1 MKIITSGVFV
11 LVTLSCLFITSCDKQ
26 NTNNV
31 LAISPQGNWQSVGY
45 GRTAVIDSEGD
56 FVLSDVTKYSCLSLT
71 EGNLSDFGDNLRIT
85 KDTISIR
92 DGINRYLYTRIN
104 ELPAICS
111 EDLTKNTQDPELN
124 FEVLWNTFNDHY
136 AYFELR
142 KINWDSMYRVY
153 RPRVTSNTSE
163 VELYKIMNEMIS
175 AMNDGHVGLEAPDEI
190 MTEVYTETKTEGSSE
205 TPVQKYGNHEVAK
218 HIADAYIPE
227 GSSRHK
233 ELLRWGVLENN
244 IGYVQLNQMM
254 GLAEYN
260 LSDSLSG
267 RDYWM
272 AYFEQSD
279 TSEDDTSDEVD
290 GIRNSMKSVMND
302 LAETNA
308 IIIDVRFNGGGK
320 DEVGME
326 VLRHFNNQKKTVFTK
341 KARYGDGFTPRI
353 EIMQDGTPNF
363 YNNPVYLLISGESAS
378 ATEIM
383 VLCSLSMD
391 NITRVGSN
399 TEGIFSDVLDKELPN
414 GWEIDLSNELY
425 EDMNGT
431 NYEGIG
437 IAPDIEM
444 NNPRDKQEF
453 LSMIMNSVL
462 SNGDAAIES
471 IIDRYQ
477 D

>member
-1 MKIITSGVFV
+1 MKIKSSRFIV
-11 LVTLSCLFITSCDKQ
+11 LVSLSCLLISSCDNQK
-26 NTNNV
+26 TNVELTSN
-31 LAISPQGNWQSVGY
+31 PEGNWQSVGY

-56 FVLSDVTKYSCLSLT
+56 FVLSDVTKYSCIPLT
-71 EGNLSDFGDNLRIT
+71 EGNLSDFGENLTLT

-104 ELPAICS
+104 ELPTICS
-111 EDLTKNTQDPELN
+111 EDHKKNTQDPELN

-153 RPRVTSNTSE
+153 RPRVTPNTTD
-163 VELYKIMNEMIS
+163 VDLYKIMDEMIS

-190 MTEVYTETKTEGSSE
+190 VTEVYTETKTEGVSE
-205 TPVQKYGNHEVAK
+205 TPVKKYGNHE
-218 HIADAYIPE
+218 IADMIANKYIPKGNLE
-227 GSSRHK
+227 K
-233 ELLRWGVLENN
+233 NKMLRWGILKNN
-244 IGYVQLNQMM
+244 VGYLQLNQMM

-260 LSDSLSG
+260 LSDTLIG

-272 AYFEQSD
+272 AYFDQSD
-279 TSEDDTSDEVD
+279 ISEDDTSDEVY
-290 GIRNSMKSVMND
+290 GIRNSMKTVMND

-326 VLRHFNNQKKTVFTK
+326 VLRHFNEKEIIVFSK
-341 KARYGDGFTPRI
+341 KARLGHKFTPRI
-353 EIMQDGTPNF
+353 EIRQQGTSNS
-363 YNNPVYLLISGESAS
+363 YSKPVYLLISGESAS

-383 VLCSLSMD
+383 VLCSLSLD

-399 TEGIFSDVLDKELPN
+399 TEGIFSDVLDKALPN

-425 EDMNGT
+425 EDMNGA

-437 IAPDIEM
+437 ISPDIEM
-444 NNPRDKQEF
+444 NYPRDKQEF

-462 SNGDAAIES
+462 TDGDDAIEN
-471 IIDRYQ
+471 IIEQYEN
-477 D
+477 